1 MMIRRLTAPLLLLA
15 LLLAATAHAQPE
27 APPAPVGQAPTTT
40 DAPSPTTEPEP
51 KSAVRIGQSLTQA
64 EGQTLRD
71 VVVVMG
77 DARIDGTVTDQVVVI
92 LGNLDLGPTAHV
104 GKEVV
109 VVGGEARVAP
119 GARID
124 GDLSVVLG
132 HSAVPLEAMVAGET
146 VVIGTAAL
154 STAFQAFVPWLTR
167 GLLLG
172 RPLVPDITWVWMV
185 FAAFVLVQFL
195 VHLLAHDTVTAVTA
209 TAVGR
214 PLTSVFAG
222 LAVLMAWGPVSVLLA
237 ITVVGLLVIPFAGLA
252 LLAGG
257 LVGRVAVARAI
268 GFGVWASDEPSS
280 RGAALRSFIVGTA
293 VIAVAYM
300 IPIVGLTAYA
310 LISVAAVGAAT
321 LTIVD
326 QWRREQPTR
335 VTPEPPP
342 LPDGAPVAQSL
353 TMPSVSPMPP
363 SPPAAPIAEG
373 PEGAAMPPVPPIR
386 PVPEPA
392 ASLPPPAGAAPSD
405 SPAALLRYRRASLL
419 ERGAALLI
427 DLVLLAVVASSFDW
441 LLPPVLDDS
450 LLGLLIYFA
459 GFWWWKAT
467 TPGGMVMGLR
477 VARLNGEHLSL
488 LDAGLRSLVGVVA
501 FIPLGAGVLWILRE
515 PERQA
520 WHDLALGTVVV
531 RVPKDVRL

>member
-1 MMIRRLTAPLLLLA
+1 
-15 LLLAATAHAQPE
+15 
-27 APPAPVGQAPTTT
+27 
-40 DAPSPTTEPEP
+40 
-51 KSAVRIGQSLTQA
+51 
-64 EGQTLRD
+64 
-71 VVVVMG
+71 
-77 DARIDGTVTDQVVVI
+77 
-92 LGNLDLGPTAHV
+92 
-104 GKEVV
+104 
-109 VVGGEARVAP
+109 
-119 GARID
+119 
-124 GDLSVVLG
+124 
-132 HSAVPLEAMVAGET
+132 
-146 VVIGTAAL
+146 
-154 STAFQAFVPWLTR
+154 
-167 GLLLG
+167 
-172 RPLVPDITWVWMV
+172 
-185 FAAFVLVQFL
+185 
-195 VHLLAHDTVTAVTA
+195 
-209 TAVGR
+209 
-214 PLTSVFAG
+214 
-222 LAVLMAWGPVSVLLA
+222 
-237 ITVVGLLVIPFAGLA
+237 LLVIPFAGLA

-268 GFGVWASDEPSS
+268 GFGVWASDDPSS
-280 RGAALRSFIVGTA
+280 RGAALRSFVVGTV
-293 VIAVAYM
+293 VIAVTYM

-326 QWRREQPTR
+326 QWRREQPAPITL
-335 VTPEPPP
+335 EPPP
-342 LPDGAPVAQSL
+342 LPDGAALSQPL
-353 TMPSVSPMPP
+353 TTAALPPMPP
-363 SPPAAPIAEG
+363 LPPAPPIVEG
-373 PEGAAMPPVPPIR
+373 TEGTSTPPVPPIP

-392 ASLPPPAGAAPSD
+392 DSLPPPAGAAPTD

-477 VARLNGEHLSL
+477 VARLNGERLSL
-488 LDAGLRSLVGVVA
+488 LDAGLRSLVGVVS